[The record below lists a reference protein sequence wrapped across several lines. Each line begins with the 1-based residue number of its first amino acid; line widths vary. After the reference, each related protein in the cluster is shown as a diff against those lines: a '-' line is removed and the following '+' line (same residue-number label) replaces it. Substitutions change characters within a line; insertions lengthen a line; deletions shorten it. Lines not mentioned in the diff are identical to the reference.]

1 LLLFFSGKEAEH
13 SANVFY
19 HLTYEG
25 SVNLDAVTDVVTK
38 EVTTDDLY
46 MLNI

>member
-1 LLLFFSGKEAEH
+1 MFLVLVFVGKEAEH

-25 SVNLDAVTDVVTK
+25 SVNLDAVDDRVTK
-38 EVTTDDLY
+38 EVSILCH
-46 MLNI
+46 